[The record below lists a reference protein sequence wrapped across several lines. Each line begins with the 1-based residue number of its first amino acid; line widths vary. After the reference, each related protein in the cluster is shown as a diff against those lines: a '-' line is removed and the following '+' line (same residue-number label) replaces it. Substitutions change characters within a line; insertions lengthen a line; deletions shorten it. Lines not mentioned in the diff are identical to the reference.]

1 MHPMLRQIWAITR
14 NELKLAAQAPAQ
26 WALVVLTP
34 IVFIAVMG
42 SVFGA
47 TGVPTVAVYLV
58 DEDGGRMSR
67 QIISALRDEP
77 TLAIDRLPTRAEADA
92 RVGAGERMAAIVL
105 PAGLSEA
112 VLTRAGG
119 QIEVIVDPA
128 REQTAGIV
136 LGQVQAAT
144 APMLI
149 DAEVTRGVRTAFS
162 TPPDNLGLDAAD
174 LADAGIDMA
183 TVEKFLTAAIKGVV
197 ASQVQ
202 DAIDDPLVRIDPQ
215 PATDAAPRQAPTIF
229 DYLVPGYSVFF
240 AFFLMGMM
248 AETVLNERLSGTLRR
263 LFSLPLGRTSYL
275 FGKTIPYSLMGMLQV
290 VIVFGT
296 SALLFAYDL
305 GNDLLALGLMIAA
318 TGLAIGGVSIL
329 VAVLIRTEGQ
339 ANSIPTLI
347 TLVMAAVSGAMFPS
361 IRVPALEIFTPQ
373 YWAIQGFLK
382 LTALGGAL
390 EDVLL
395 NIGVLV
401 GMGLLGLVIA
411 TWRFRYD

>member
-1 MHPMLRQIWAITR
+1 MLRQIWAITR
-14 NELKLAAQAPAQ
+14 NELKLAAQYPAQ

-47 TGVPTVAVYLV
+47 TGTPTVAVYLV
-58 DEDGGRMSR
+58 DEDGGRVSR

-77 TLAIDRLPTRAEADA
+77 TLAIERLTTRAEADA
-92 RVGAGERMAAIVL
+92 RVGAGERMAAIIL
-105 PAGLSEA
+105 PADLSTA
-112 VLTRAGG
+112 VVTPEGG
-119 QIEVIVDPA
+119 QIEVIADPA

-136 LGQVQAAT
+136 IGQVQAAT

-149 DAEVTRGVRTAFS
+149 DAEVTRGVKTAFA
-162 TPPDNLGLDAAD
+162 TPPDNLGLDATE
-174 LADAGIDMA
+174 LADAGIDLA

-202 DAIDDPLVRIDPQ
+202 DALDDPLVRIEPQ
-215 PATDAAPRQAPTIF
+215 PATDDSPQQAPTIF

-248 AETVLNERLSGTLRR
+248 AEIVLNERLSGTLRR

-290 VIVFGT
+290 VIVFGA

-361 IRVPALEIFTPQ
+361 IRVPALEVFTPQ

-411 TWRFRYD
+411 TWRFRYN

>member
-1 MHPMLRQIWAITR
+1 MLRQIWAITR

-42 SVFGA
+42 AVFGA
-47 TGVPTVAVYLV
+47 TGAPTVAVYLV

-77 TLAIDRLPTRAEADA
+77 TLAHRPPDTPRRGGCAGRGD
-92 RVGAGERMAAIVL
+92 GERMAAIVL

-136 LGQVQAAT
+136 IGQVQAAT

-149 DAEVTRGVRTAFS
+149 DAEVTRGVKTAFA

-215 PATDAAPRQAPTIF
+215 PATDDAPRQAPTIF

-275 FGKTIPYSLMGMLQV
+275 LGKTIPYSLMAMLQV
-290 VIVFGT
+290 VIVFGA

-305 GNDLLALGLMIAA
+305 GSDLPALALMIVA

-347 TLVMAAVSGAMFPS
+347 TLVTAAISGAMFPS
-361 IRVPALEIFTPQ
+361 IRVPALEVFTPQ

-411 TWRFRYD
+411 TWRFRYN

>member
-1 MHPMLRQIWAITR
+1 MLRQIWAITR

-42 SVFGA
+42 AVFGA

-77 TLAIDRLPTRAEADA
+77 TLAIDRLDTRAEADA

-136 LGQVQAAT
+136 IGQVQAAT

-149 DAEVTRGVRTAFS
+149 DAEVTRGVKTAFA

-275 FGKTIPYSLMGMLQV
+275 LGKTIPYSLMAMLQV
-290 VIVFGT
+290 VIVFGA

-305 GNDLLALGLMIAA
+305 GNDLPALALMIVA
-318 TGLAIGGVSIL
+318 TGLAIGGVSVL

-347 TLVMAAVSGAMFPS
+347 TLVTAAISGAMFPS
-361 IRVPALEIFTPQ
+361 IRVPALEVFTPQ

-401 GMGLLGLVIA
+401 GMGLLGLLIA
-411 TWRFRYD
+411 TWRFRYN

>member
-1 MHPMLRQIWAITR
+1 MLRQIWAITR
-14 NELKLAAQAPAQ
+14 NELKLAAQYPAQ
-26 WALVVLTP
+26 WAMVVLTP

-47 TGVPTVAVYLV
+47 TGTPTVAVYLV
-58 DEDGGRMSR
+58 DEDGGRVSR

-77 TLAIDRLPTRAEADA
+77 TLALERLETRAEADA
-92 RVGAGERMAAIVL
+92 RVGAGERMAAIIL
-105 PAGLSEA
+105 PADLSAA
-112 VLTRAGG
+112 VVTPEGG
-119 QIEVIVDPA
+119 QIEVIIDPA
-128 REQTAGIV
+128 REQTASIV
-136 LGQVQAAT
+136 LGVVQAAT

-149 DAEVTRGVRTAFS
+149 DAEVTRGVKTAFA

-202 DAIDDPLVRIDPQ
+202 DAIDDPLVRIEPQ
-215 PATDAAPRQAPTIF
+215 PATDDRPQQAPTIF

-248 AETVLNERLSGTLRR
+248 AEIVLNERLSGTLRR

-290 VIVFGT
+290 VIVFGA

-318 TGLAIGGVSIL
+318 TGLSIGGVSIL

-361 IRVPALEIFTPQ
+361 IRVPALEVFTPQ

-395 NIGVLV
+395 NIGILV
-401 GMGLLGLVIA
+401 AMGLLGLAIA
-411 TWRFRYD
+411 AWRFRYN